1 MTYAKEGTLLE
12 LALDIYDCKSEV
24 NVVFELYLYKRERR
38 VGKFSLKFQWDPQPL
53 DLHHVVERGV

>member
-24 NVVFELYLYKRERR
+24 NVVFELYLYWRERR
-38 VGKFSLKFQWDPQPL
+38 VGKFPLKFQ
-53 DLHHVVERGV
+53 

>member
-24 NVVFELYLYKRERR
+24 NVVFELYLYQRERR
-38 VGKFSLKFQWDPQPL
+38 VGKFLLKFQ
-53 DLHHVVERGV
+53 

>member
-24 NVVFELYLYKRERR
+24 NVVFELYLY
-38 VGKFSLKFQWDPQPL
+38 
-53 DLHHVVERGV
+53 